1 MSLFGRIGDTS
12 HTCVSR
18 GLYMWLL
25 AYTTTYFVDDE
36 MINCG
41 FVKQS
46 DIVTFHYLKF
56 NTLLST
62 FAELSAASDWSRG
75 RRRRPCGRHRCQLP
89 RLAGRPLGQGPPEAR
104 APRIHRLQ
112 AGNAVIR

>member
-1 MSLFGRIGDTS
+1 
-12 HTCVSR
+12 
-18 GLYMWLL
+18 MWLF
-25 AYTTTYFVDDE
+25 AYTATYFVDDE

-62 FAELSAASDWSRG
+62 FAELSAASDWRRG
-75 RRRRPCGRHRCQLP
+75 RRRRPRGRRRRQLP

-104 APRIHRLQ
+104 APRLHRLQ
-112 AGNAVIR
+112 AGNAVPG